1 MPEDNRAAGNSGRT
15 GRHADGHDG
24 AHDGHVDSGD
34 HDGEVEG
41 EGGPVEPPLL
51 CDPLTGSQA
60 DEHPGHGQHDGSGE
74 EEDAQ

>member
-1 MPEDNRAAGNSGRT
+1 MPEDNRAAAFCALG
-15 GRHADGHDG
+15 GHDG
-24 AHDGHVDSGD
+24 GHDGHDGHVDSGD
-34 HDGEVEG
+34 HGIEVEG

-51 CDPLTGSQA
+51 SDPLTGSQA